1 MEVLSYSERGVI
13 GSLFYEMREQK
24 TPELVAKLLS
34 LASFPYQDVAF
45 DLRSAKVFIDQS
57 FSDFGTA
64 DALLLVENGGIK
76 QAIFIEAKVKTYG
89 TRLWSVVKEFEAFR
103 KGVKEVDVDSSNLFT
118 QLYHKVRLAKALQ
131 AGGIEQLDKGVCFPE
146 ASSKIKRRIGRNK
159 VVRKAA
165 CQLLSYAGDALFIAL
180 LPEETENL
188 KPFFQETLKSFR
200 PESFQEWDTRGWGY
214 LTWRQVEDF
223 CRAHHLPETVKV
235 FEFNEGQ
242 IYQRE

>member
-1 MEVLSYSERGVI
+1 MEVLGYSERGVI
-13 GSLFYEMREQK
+13 GSLFYEMRERK
-24 TPELVAKLLS
+24 TPELVAELLS
-34 LASFPYQDVAF
+34 LASFPYRDVAF
-45 DLRSAKVFIDQS
+45 DVRSAKVFIDQS

-76 QAIFIEAKVKTYG
+76 QAIFIEAKVKTSG

-103 KGVKEVDVDSSNLFT
+103 KGVEEVKVSSSNLFT

-131 AGGIEQLDKGVCFPE
+131 AGGIERLDKGVCFPE
-146 ASSKIKRRIGRNK
+146 ASSKTERKIGRNK
-159 VVRKAA
+159 VVRRAA
-165 CQLLSYAGDALFIAL
+165 CQLLSYAGDALFVAL
-180 LPEETENL
+180 VPEDTENL
-188 KPFFQETLKSFR
+188 KTFFQDTLKSYQL
-200 PESFQEWDTRGWGY
+200 ESFPKWETRSWGY

-242 IYQRE
+242 IY

>member
-1 MEVLSYSERGVI
+1 MEVLGYSETGII
-13 GSLFYEMREQK
+13 GSLFYEMRERK

-34 LASFPYQDVAF
+34 LASFPYREVAF
-45 DLRSAKVFIDQS
+45 DVRSSKVFIDQS

-76 QAIFIEAKVKTYG
+76 QAIFIEAKVKTDG
-89 TRLWSVVKEFEAFR
+89 KALWSVVKEFDAFR
-103 KGVKEVDVDSSNLFT
+103 KGVEEVEVSSSNLFT
-118 QLYHKVRLAKALQ
+118 QLYHKVRLVKALQ
-131 AGGIEQLDKGVCFPE
+131 AGGIKKLDSGVCFPE
-146 ASSKIKRRIGRNK
+146 ASSKIKRKIGRNK

-165 CQLLSYAGDALFIAL
+165 CQLLSYAGDALFVAL
-180 LPEETENL
+180 VPEDTENL
-188 KPFFQETLKSFR
+188 KTFFQDTLKSCQ
-200 PESFQEWDTRGWGY
+200 PESFPKWDTRSWGY

-242 IYQRE
+242 IY